1 MVHFQ
6 SICEGYMWYKH
17 FNFTTKTK
25 DGIKDL
31 FFAEVTDERDNELVA
46 NTFCKI
52 EPNENGM
59 Y

>member
-1 MVHFQ
+1 M
-6 SICEGYMWYKH
+6 CEGYMWYKH

-25 DGIKDL
+25 DGTEHL
-31 FFAEVTDERDNELVA
+31 FFAEVTDERDDELVA